1 MFFFLSLFYITR
13 DWRYKSGKTN
23 SSTWFSVCAVKTKRE
38 GGGGGSFVS
47 VGRNHRTAPK
57 FGDCSN
63 PSTISPPLLFI
74 SIYIVIECR
83 VPYRR
88 ERAATDDRS
97 AQATTTSLYF
107 SVTSSATSRFF
118 FFFSSLSILICPTGS
133 ILLAWNLFFHSPTWG
148 SCCAW
153 MLLLAPDDDIG
164 PRLYLGSSLD
174 HI

>member
-118 FFFSSLSILICPTGS
+118 FFFFFSLHLDMPHWFHPPRMKSFLPFAYMGELLCVDAAAGS
-133 ILLAWNLFFHSPTWG
+133 
-148 SCCAW
+148 
-153 MLLLAPDDDIG
+153 
-164 PRLYLGSSLD
+164 
-174 HI
+174 